1 MNINKLIQKIE
12 SGTYLTEDEI
22 DTLFYQL
29 ELVTTYYN
37 RKHAKTILKF
47 NDKYICIEWILGA
60 EWEPPTYTAQPYFV
74 EPKTYTK
81 TITITDWIKCPTRGV
96 IKN

>member
-1 MNINKLIQKIE
+1 MNINELIQEIE
-12 SGTYLTEDEI
+12 SGTYLTEDET

-29 ELVTTYYN
+29 ELVTTHYDH
-37 RKHAKTILKF
+37 KHAKTILKF
-47 NDKYICIEWILGA
+47 NDRYICIEWILGT

-81 TITITDWIKCPTRGV
+81 TVTVTDWIKCPTRG
-96 IKN
+96 N